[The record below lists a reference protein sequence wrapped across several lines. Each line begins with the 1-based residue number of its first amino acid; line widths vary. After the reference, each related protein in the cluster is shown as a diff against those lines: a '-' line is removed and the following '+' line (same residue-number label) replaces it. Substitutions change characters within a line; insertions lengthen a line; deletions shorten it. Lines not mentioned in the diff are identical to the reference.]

1 MEKQL
6 KTTKRIW
13 KINFELRSLESYQDW
28 INHFE
33 KLVYWELELESLEDP
48 SMFEIFESQKIESNA
63 LFGKFIERNYLDWI
77 NNNNGPILS
86 YDLFKKLVIP
96 KLKEFKP
103 TILLVIDNL
112 RLDHGILF
120 VKLITSHSIEN
131 EIKYFSILPT
141 ATNIQKCYFFWL
153 KTN

>member
-1 MEKQL
+1 M
-6 KTTKRIW
+6 RR
-13 KINFELRSLESYQDW
+13 INFGKLSQEVHSLESYQNW

-86 YDLFKKLVIP
+86 HDLFKK
-96 KLKEFKP
+96 
-103 TILLVIDNL
+103 
-112 RLDHGILF
+112 
-120 VKLITSHSIEN
+120 
-131 EIKYFSILPT
+131 
-141 ATNIQKCYFFWL
+141 
-153 KTN
+153 